1 MLRILLLAEQPEVGR
16 DKAYERFRELMAPR
30 KGEAN
35 APTMTPCHW
44 ALVLLLGKRKEA
56 ADPSESALASH
67 PFTKYL
73 TGYRSEVELLQ
84 SAGKNWLALCGT
96 HSLIGLV
103 RLSDGDRAGA
113 REHFQ
118 KALDTRF
125 YTHNLYPYARA
136 YLARLKHDPEWPRWI
151 PVKK

>member
-1 MLRILLLAEQPEVGR
+1 LAEQPEIGR
-16 DKAYERFRELMAPR
+16 DKAYQRYRELIAPR

-35 APTMTPCHW
+35 GPTRTPYEL
-44 ALVLLLGKRKEA
+44 ALLMLLGKSEEA
-56 ADPSESALASH
+56 ADQFRSVYAAVQ

-73 TGYRSEVELLQ
+73 TGSRYEADEAKFLQ
-84 SAGKNWLALCGT
+84 SAGKNRLKLCGT
-96 HSLIGLV
+96 HYVIGLV

-118 KALDTRF
+118 KALDSRF
-125 YTHNLYPYARA
+125 YAHNLYPYARA
-136 YLARLKHDPEWPRWI
+136 YLARLNRDPEWPKWL